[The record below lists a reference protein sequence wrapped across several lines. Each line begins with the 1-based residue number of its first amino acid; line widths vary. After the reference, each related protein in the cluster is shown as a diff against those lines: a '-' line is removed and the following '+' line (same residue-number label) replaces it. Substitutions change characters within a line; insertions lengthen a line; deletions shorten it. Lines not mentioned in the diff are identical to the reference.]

1 MPAYAIQQP
10 ELQSF
15 PQESRQLELPSR
27 VCEELDACT
36 ETGRVERNKLKAFL
50 LETGIRSITEMDY
63 PLRQAYKE
71 YLDQHIQKPERYLKA
86 YDRVKQHSIREQMQ
100 TLAGRQQCRWQLED
114 RILFL
119 LTIRIRPLWRSSTPS
134 GTGQTWY
141 GTLSEPVARP

>member
-15 PQESRQLELPSR
+15 PQENRQPELPSR

-71 YLDQHIQKPERYLKA
+71 YLDQHILIQS
-86 YDRVKQHSIREQMQ
+86 V
-100 TLAGRQQCRWQLED
+100 
-114 RILFL
+114 
-119 LTIRIRPLWRSSTPS
+119 
-134 GTGQTWY
+134 
-141 GTLSEPVARP
+141 